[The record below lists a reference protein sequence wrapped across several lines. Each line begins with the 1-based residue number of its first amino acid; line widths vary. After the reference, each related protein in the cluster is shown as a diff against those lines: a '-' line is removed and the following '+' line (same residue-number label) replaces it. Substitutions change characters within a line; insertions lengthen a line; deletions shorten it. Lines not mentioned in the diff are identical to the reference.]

1 MTIANVFSG
10 LGGLFGFGRKAKEPR
25 PPQKIIN
32 RSVRVGDPVSF
43 LSRKYGQRMATIL
56 GFAPNGRARLR
67 IKSNGAI
74 VRRKTDRLT
83 LVAQTI

>member
-10 LGGLFGFGRKAKEPR
+10 LGGLFGLGGRKEKKLS
-25 PPQKIIN
+25 PPQKIID
-32 RSVRVGDPVSF
+32 RSVIVGDDVSF
-43 LSRKYGQRMATIL
+43 QSQKHGNRIATIL
-56 GFAPNGRARLR
+56 AFVANGRARLR

-83 LVAQTI
+83 LMA

>member
-1 MTIANVFSG
+1 MTIANVFFG

-25 PPQKIIN
+25 SPQKIIN
-32 RSVRVGDPVSF
+32 RSVMVGDPVSF
-43 LSRKYGQRMATIL
+43 SSRKYGRRIATIL
-56 GFAPNGRARLR
+56 SFAPNGRARLK

-83 LVAQTI
+83 LMAQTI